1 MKKVGSICYKI
12 LVKHVLNSLQ
22 RNRVFSFKAK
32 NKKLEVLIS
41 KARKR
46 EKISGNYTAPIINLS
61 NNKLTLEELNQLNLG
76 LEYN

>member
-1 MKKVGSICYKI
+1 MKKVGSIRYKI
-12 LVKHVLNSLQ
+12 LVKHVSNSLQ

-61 NNKLTLEELNQLNLG
+61 NNKLTLEELNQLNLV
-76 LEYN
+76 LEYH